1 LLSRHAFNQATVGA
15 TGAAQKTVSLAVLR
29 HIKVPRT
36 GVAEQRASAEK
47 LDTAFLPRLDS
58 LRPASAQ
65 LAILAEL
72 KQAILQKAFAG
83 ELTAHPE
90 KALPEA
96 AE

>member
-1 LLSRHAFNQATVGA
+1 LLSRHAFNQATVGS

-47 LDTAFLPRLDS
+47 LDTVFAKTRQLES
-58 LRPASAQ
+58 CISA
-65 LAILAEL
+65 AHISAEL